1 MSTVIDDD
9 RKKRLREIEI
19 RIQDPRSIIN
29 VDCLIDA
36 VQNIMSDCDHPAIR
50 KIKNID
56 AFVSRYG
63 NVSDNLN
70 ALRMKATDFNLIKVI
85 GRGAFGE
92 VQLVRH
98 RSTKK
103 VYAMK
108 LLSKYEM
115 VSLNQKIVF
124 STF

>member
-1 MSTVIDDD
+1 MGDPD
-9 RKKRLREIEI
+9 REARLRDLE
-19 RIQDPRSIIN
+19 RRLLDPRSILN
-29 VDCLIDA
+29 VDCLLDA
-36 VQNIMSDCDHPAIR
+36 TLALIADSDHTAIR

-56 AFVSRYG
+56 AFVSRYDK
-63 NVSDNLN
+63 VAAVVADM
-70 ALRMKATDFNLIKVI
+70 RMKATDFHVIKVI

-98 RSTKK
+98 RSTSK

-115 VSLNQKIVF
+115 VRIPLSFALLCSQH
-124 STF
+124 